1 MYRHSCSTNFIF
13 SVPSFEVLEPC
24 WHSVPL
30 CLDLKPVDPWPFLN
44 DRSPYDLASRGDE
57 VESIRRALSQLRGKK
72 TQSLTMKITS
82 CTVNITVALNLQM
95 AALRFV
101 NVSEAAIN
109 AMTVNSISQ
118 STKDATEFGG
128 PFFN

>member
-1 MYRHSCSTNFIF
+1 M
-13 SVPSFEVLEPC
+13 
-24 WHSVPL
+24 
-30 CLDLKPVDPWPFLN
+30 
-44 DRSPYDLASRGDE
+44 ASRGDE

-72 TQSLTMKITS
+72 TQSLTMKITT

-101 NVSEAAIN
+101 NVSEEAIN

-128 PFFN
+128 PLFN

>member
-1 MYRHSCSTNFIF
+1 M
-13 SVPSFEVLEPC
+13 
-24 WHSVPL
+24 
-30 CLDLKPVDPWPFLN
+30 
-44 DRSPYDLASRGDE
+44 ASRGDE

-72 TQSLTMKITS
+72 TQSLTMKITT

-101 NVSEAAIN
+101 NVSEEAIN
-109 AMTVNSISQ
+109 AMTVNSISE

-128 PFFN
+128 PLFN

>member
-1 MYRHSCSTNFIF
+1 M
-13 SVPSFEVLEPC
+13 
-24 WHSVPL
+24 
-30 CLDLKPVDPWPFLN
+30 
-44 DRSPYDLASRGDE
+44 ASRGDE

>member
-1 MYRHSCSTNFIF
+1 M
-13 SVPSFEVLEPC
+13 
-24 WHSVPL
+24 
-30 CLDLKPVDPWPFLN
+30 
-44 DRSPYDLASRGDE
+44 ASRGDE

-101 NVSEAAIN
+101 NVSEEAIN

-128 PFFN
+128 PLFN

>member
-1 MYRHSCSTNFIF
+1 M
-13 SVPSFEVLEPC
+13 
-24 WHSVPL
+24 
-30 CLDLKPVDPWPFLN
+30 
-44 DRSPYDLASRGDE
+44 ASRGDE

-95 AALRFV
+95 AALCFV
-101 NVSEAAIN
+101 NVSEEAIN
-109 AMTVNSISQ
+109 AMTVNSISE

-128 PFFN
+128 PLFN

>member
-1 MYRHSCSTNFIF
+1 M
-13 SVPSFEVLEPC
+13 
-24 WHSVPL
+24 
-30 CLDLKPVDPWPFLN
+30 
-44 DRSPYDLASRGDE
+44 ASRGDE

-128 PFFN
+128 PLFN

>member
-1 MYRHSCSTNFIF
+1 M
-13 SVPSFEVLEPC
+13 
-24 WHSVPL
+24 
-30 CLDLKPVDPWPFLN
+30 
-44 DRSPYDLASRGDE
+44 ASRGDE

-72 TQSLTMKITS
+72 TQSLAMKITS

-101 NVSEAAIN
+101 NVSEEAIN

-128 PFFN
+128 PLFN